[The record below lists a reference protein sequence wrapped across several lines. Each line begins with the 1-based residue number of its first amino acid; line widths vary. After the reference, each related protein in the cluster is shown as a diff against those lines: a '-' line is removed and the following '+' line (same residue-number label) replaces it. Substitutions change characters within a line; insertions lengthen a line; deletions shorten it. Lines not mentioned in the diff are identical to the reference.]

1 MAKPRKHSTR
11 FLNLVDD
18 AKTRIREISVEKVLA
33 DLKAGKQLNI
43 IDVREEREYLISHIP
58 SVRHIGKGVIERDIG
73 KWYRNVDE
81 ELILYCGG
89 GFRSALAADALVSA
103 NTRLK
108 AEGVRACMCARIVH
122 VCRHGFVCIISRISL
137 PLYLSLTDSEASGQ
151 SQATSSLLCHVPID
165 ATARGTCADG
175 RTAK

>member
-58 SVRHIGKGVIERDIG
+58 SVRHIGKGVIERDIE

-89 GFRSALAADALVSA
+89 GFRSALAADALTKMGYTKVLSMA
-103 NTRLK
+103 
-108 AEGVRACMCARIVH
+108 G
-122 VCRHGFVCIISRISL
+122 GFREWKKSGG
-137 PLYLSLTDSEASGQ
+137 PLSLD
-151 SQATSSLLCHVPID
+151 I
-165 ATARGTCADG
+165 
-175 RTAK
+175 